1 MACLFPYNDGGNSG
15 GNASGQVSE
24 ATAAALGG
32 VSAEAAGARKEPA
45 AETAGATRRHGRVKL
60 ASPKPDEAQGVP
72 LDRFVR
78 ELLEKRLRRA
88 NKEWRR
94 CARKAGAEE
103 VHDLRVSLR
112 RFGENLWLFRRMF
125 PKRERKQVRDE
136 FKAVMGLTGAVR
148 DADIA
153 IESFDKA
160 GIEAGLACRIALH
173 NARATAEAA
182 LAAALAVGLRTDVA
196 GRWRATLRLVEE
208 RGQEG
213 GQEAPNAEARLSE
226 AEGQR

>member
-15 GNASGQVSE
+15 GNASLQVPE
-24 ATAAALGG
+24 AAAAAVGE
-32 VSAEAAGARKEPA
+32 VPVEAAGARKEPA
-45 AETAGATRRHGRVKL
+45 AETAGATRRHGR
-60 ASPKPDEAQGVP
+60 ASSDTDEAQGVS

-125 PKRERKQVRDE
+125 PKRERRQVRDE

-208 RGQEG
+208 REQEG
-213 GQEAPNAEARLSE
+213 GQEAPNAEAQLSE
-226 AEGQR
+226 AVEQQ

>member
-1 MACLFPYNDGGNSG
+1 MACLFPYSDGGNSG
-15 GNASGQVSE
+15 GNSSGHAAGAS
-24 ATAAALGG
+24 AAA
-32 VSAEAAGARKEPA
+32 VGARKEPA
-45 AETAGATRRHGRVKL
+45 AETAGATRRAKP
-60 ASPKPDEAQGVP
+60 ASSYTDERQGVP
-72 LDRFVR
+72 LERFVR
-78 ELLEKRLRRA
+78 ELLEERLRRA

-94 CARKAGAEE
+94 CARKAGADE

-125 PKRERKQVRDE
+125 PKRERKQVRNE
-136 FKAVMGLTGAVR
+136 LEVVMELTGAVR

-182 LAAALAVGLRTDVA
+182 LVAALAVGLRTDVA
-196 GRWRATLRLVEE
+196 GRWRTTLHIGSPGGN
-208 RGQEG
+208 GQG
-213 GQEAPNAEARLSE
+213 RPFE
-226 AEGQR
+226 AEGHP

>member
-15 GNASGQVSE
+15 GNASGQVPE
-24 ATAAALGG
+24 AAAAAVGG
-32 VSAEAAGARKEPA
+32 VSVGAGKGPA
-45 AETAGATRRHGRVKL
+45 AETAGATRRHERAKL
-60 ASPKPDEAQGVP
+60 ASSNTDEAQGEP

-196 GRWRATLRLVEE
+196 GRWRATLRLGEE
-208 RGQEG
+208 RRQAS

-226 AEGQR
+226 VKGQR

>member
-1 MACLFPYNDGGNSG
+1 
-15 GNASGQVSE
+15 
-24 ATAAALGG
+24 
-32 VSAEAAGARKEPA
+32 
-45 AETAGATRRHGRVKL
+45 
-60 ASPKPDEAQGVP
+60 
-72 LDRFVR
+72 VR
-78 ELLEKRLRRA
+78 ELLEERLRRA

-125 PKRERKQVRDE
+125 SKRERKQVRSE

-196 GRWRATLRLVEE
+196 GRWRATLRLGEDRREE
-208 RGQEG
+208 RGQESG
-213 GQEAPNAEARLSE
+213 GEAGNAEARLSE
-226 AEGQR
+226 AVGQ

>member
-15 GNASGQVSE
+15 GNASGQVPE
-24 ATAAALGG
+24 AAAAAVGE
-32 VSAEAAGARKEPA
+32 VSVETAGAGKEPA
-45 AETAGATRRHGRVKL
+45 AETAGATRRHGR
-60 ASPKPDEAQGVP
+60 ASSNTDELQGVP
-72 LDRFVR
+72 LARFVR

-208 RGQEG
+208 REQEG
-213 GQEAPNAEARLSE
+213 GQEAPNAEAQLSE
-226 AEGQR
+226 AVERQ

>member
-15 GNASGQVSE
+15 GNASGQVPE
-24 ATAAALGG
+24 AAAAAVGE
-32 VSAEAAGARKEPA
+32 VPVETAGAGKEPA
-45 AETAGATRRHGRVKL
+45 AETAGATRRHGR
-60 ASPKPDEAQGVP
+60 ASSNTDELQGVP
-72 LDRFVR
+72 LARFVR

-125 PKRERKQVRDE
+125 PKRERRQVRDE

-182 LAAALAVGLRTDVA
+182 RAAALAVGLRTDVA

-208 RGQEG
+208 REQEG
-213 GQEAPNAEARLSE
+213 GQEAPNAEAQLSE
-226 AEGQR
+226 AVEQQ

>member
-1 MACLFPYNDGGNSG
+1 MACLFPYNDAGNSG
-15 GNASGQVSE
+15 GNASGQVPR
-24 ATAAALGG
+24 ATAAAVGG
-32 VSAEAAGARKEPA
+32 VPAESTGARKEPA
-45 AETAGATRRHGRVKL
+45 AETAGATRAQD
-60 ASPKPDEAQGVP
+60 AS

-78 ELLEKRLRRA
+78 ELLEERLRRA

-125 PKRERKQVRDE
+125 SKRERKQVRSE

-196 GRWRATLRLVEE
+196 GRWRATLRLGEDRREE
-208 RGQEG
+208 RGQESG
-213 GQEAPNAEARLSE
+213 GEAGNAEARLSE
-226 AEGQR
+226 AVGQ

>member
-15 GNASGQVSE
+15 GNASLQVPE
-24 ATAAALGG
+24 AAAAAVGE
-32 VSAEAAGARKEPA
+32 VPVEAAGARKEPA
-45 AETAGATRRHGRVKL
+45 AETAGATRRHGR
-60 ASPKPDEAQGVP
+60 ASSDTDEAQGVS

-160 GIEAGLACRIALH
+160 GIEVGLACRIALH

-208 RGQEG
+208 REQEG
-213 GQEAPNAEARLSE
+213 GQEAPNAEAQLSE
-226 AEGQR
+226 AVEQQ

>member
-1 MACLFPYNDGGNSG
+1 MAYLFPYNDGGNSG
-15 GNASGQVSE
+15 GHVSGQVPE
-24 ATAAALGG
+24 AAVAAVGG
-32 VSAEAAGARKEPA
+32 VPAEAAGARKEPA
-45 AETAGATRRHGRVKL
+45 AETAGATM
-60 ASPKPDEAQGVP
+60 PDAP
-72 LDRFVR
+72 LDHFVR
-78 ELLEKRLRRA
+78 ELLEERLKRA
-88 NKEWRR
+88 NKEWRS

-125 PKRERKQVRDE
+125 PKHERKQVRNE
-136 FKAVMGLTGAVR
+136 LKAVMGLTGAVR

-160 GIEAGLACRIALH
+160 GVEAGLACRIALH

-196 GRWRATLRLVEE
+196 GRWRSTLRLGEKS
-208 RGQEG
+208 RGEG
-213 GQEAPNAEARLSE
+213 GEEAGNADARLSE
-226 AEGQR
+226 AEGQQ